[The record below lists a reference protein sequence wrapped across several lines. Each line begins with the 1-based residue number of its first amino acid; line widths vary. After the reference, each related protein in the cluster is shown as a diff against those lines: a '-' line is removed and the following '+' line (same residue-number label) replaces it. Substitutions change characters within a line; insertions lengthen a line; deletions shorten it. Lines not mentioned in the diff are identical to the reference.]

1 MRRWRICVTVINL
14 DNVKPEPEPLRQHD
28 AAQSNLK
35 IDVRVRRD
43 DRPGLVAGLGV
54 ARRAVGQLRR
64 EFAPP
69 RAADVHVREEALLQ
83 SRRDLLLAEL
93 HFNGLLE
100 AREFFTFKIIKPG
113 DVCGEI
119 ASGAYIAKRRT
130 PDARSR
136 S

>member
-1 MRRWRICVTVINL
+1 MAYMCNCDINL
-14 DNVKPEPEPLRQHD
+14 DNVKPEAQPLRQHD
-28 AAQSNLK
+28 RAQPNLK

-43 DRPGLVAGLGV
+43 DRSCFFAGLGV

-113 DVCGEI
+113 DVVDGH
-119 ASGAYIAKRRT
+119 GLL
-130 PDARSR
+130 
-136 S
+136 